1 MDIENIVCN
10 TARYTGQIPRL
21 CLVGKHGRLAAREL
35 LLARRCRE
43 SLRSVSHCLHCHDF
57 KDSKICVCHCLGGNH
72 YRRLLP
78 GPGCCPATGR
88 GCPGCPFIPGCMGI
102 GPGPRYIRGAG

>member
-35 LLARRCRE
+35 LLARRAGSLLGACRTVFTVMT
-43 SLRSVSHCLHCHDF
+43 LRIQRSVF
-57 KDSKICVCHCLGGNH
+57 VTVLGEITTAAS
-72 YRRLLP
+72 YRGLGVVQPQGVGVRDVRSYQD
-78 GPGCCPATGR
+78 AW
-88 GCPGCPFIPGCMGI
+88 
-102 GPGPRYIRGAG
+102 A